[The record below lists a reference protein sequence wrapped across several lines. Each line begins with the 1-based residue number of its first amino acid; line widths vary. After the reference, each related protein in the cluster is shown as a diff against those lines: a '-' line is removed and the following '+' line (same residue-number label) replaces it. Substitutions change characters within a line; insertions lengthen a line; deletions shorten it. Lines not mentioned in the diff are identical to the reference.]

1 MHTRL
6 HKPQSNLTNSHNS
19 LFRRKVI
26 SKKQE
31 VKVNFPEEQ
40 LHKAE
45 EIKKVSVLEESA
57 QPSVIYEALNY
68 AKKRSV
74 TFAVL
79 MQRNGITLTNY
90 SEIISLSNT
99 MDTLGN
105 TDPETKK
112 IRIKTTT
119 DISTIILV
127 LAHEMTNRL
136 LTDKFKRYEDLVA
149 KGEITPKQFALKWAE
164 LEKEGEIN
172 QLKVAAQ
179 IEYSYDDENI
189 DKLLEQYNNDKTT
202 DIRARVVAGTT
213 HLARYEQ
220 LGLALR
226 ERYLSKK
233 ANIQTVEGSPNFRFD
248 SNVAKRSSKGNYLIV
263 KSIDSGKEMNVV
275 RDPKTGKYSKYED

>member
-6 HKPQSNLTNSHNS
+6 HKPQSNLTSSHNS
-19 LFRRKVI
+19 LFRRKVMP
-26 SKKQE
+26 KKPE
-31 VKVNFPEEQ
+31 TKVNFQEVQSEKPEEISIAFQ
-40 LHKAE
+40 QTKSE
-45 EIKKVSVLEESA
+45 P
-57 QPSVIYEALNY
+57 PSVIYEALDY

-79 MQRNGITLTNY
+79 MQRNGITLANY
-90 SEIISLSNT
+90 SEVISLST
-99 MDTLGN
+99 TISVLGD
-105 TDPETKK
+105 TDPDTGK
-112 IRIKTTT
+112 IRIKQ
-119 DISTIILV
+119 ISELETIILV

-136 LTDKFKRYEDLVA
+136 LTAKFGKYKNLVA

-179 IEYSYDDENI
+179 IEYSYGDGKT

-220 LGLALR
+220 LGIDLR
-226 ERYLSKK
+226 KAYLMDH
-233 ANIQTVEGSPNFRFD
+233 ANIQTVEGFPDFRFD

-275 RDPKTGKYSKYED
+275 RNPKTGKYSKYED